1 MLRIMDRKTGS
12 VRTFSINDA
21 HHHIGEDVDGNEN
34 VPVGTNG
41 SYELSKKLEDDVIE
55 ILKDSESRYWIP
67 NKDVQRGDSDPEKH
81 PYGLIDQFVVFPM
94 NDKFKD
100 EGEITYSRSN
110 KNIIQ
115 WINSEGHTNRL
126 LGFGRADPSDIENA
140 RKMIKRFPSEY
151 GLIGLKIHPDSER
164 FELDSN
170 KVIQLFVDCARM
182 NLPIIFHTGYV
193 SDVNKIHN
201 GVNKTISLL
210 VENKMEDLVGQ
221 LNVIAG
227 HFSYDHEEAFR
238 YLSHPCIYGELSTLT
253 SPKNFIRSA
262 KENISLS
269 YFTNE
274 TLDEFK
280 DSVQKKLRED
290 FWNIFDVSTN
300 WSNKLMLGTDH
311 PFLPRDNIIDLFE
324 CLFCSDLSEELQPSM
339 IHNILGKNLID
350 ILPVTAHLT
359 PSYQAEKTGEM
370 LEKSRYEKRQA
381 QLGYYLNII
390 SKKGLGTGPIERKK
404 RSAALSI
411 ENGDHS
417 KGLEKITK
425 GLKLAKRGYTLAS
438 MLQERKHETDEPLED
453 ETLKEALETAQKGQ
467 YSKSMRILKKG

>member
-1 MLRIMDRKTGS
+1 MLRIMDRRTGS

-41 SYELSKKLEDDVIE
+41 SYEFSKKLEDEVIE
-55 ILKDSESRYWIP
+55 ILKDSDSRYRIP
-67 NKDVQRGDSDPEKH
+67 EKEMQRGVSNSQKLPF
-81 PYGLIDQFVVFPM
+81 GLIDQFVVFPM
-94 NDKFKD
+94 KDKFKD

-110 KNIIQ
+110 KNISQ
-115 WINSEGHTNRL
+115 WVNSEDHSDRL
-126 LGFGRADPSDIENA
+126 LGFGRADPSDIESA

-164 FELDSN
+164 VELDSN
-170 KVIQLFVDCARM
+170 SIIQLFVDCARM
-182 NLPIIFHTGYV
+182 NLPIIFHTSYV
-193 SDVNKIHN
+193 SDVNKIHD

-227 HFSYDHEEAFR
+227 HFSYDDEDAFR

-253 SPKNFIRSA
+253 SPEDFIRSA
-262 KENISLS
+262 KKKISLS

-274 TLDEFK
+274 TLEEFK
-280 DSVQKKLRED
+280 ECVQKKLKDD

-324 CLFCSDLSEELQPSM
+324 CLFCSDLSEELQPSV
-339 IHNILGKNLID
+339 IQNILGMNLID
-350 ILPVTAHLT
+350 ILPVNTHLT
-359 PSYQAEKTGEM
+359 PSYRAEETEGK
-370 LEKSRYEKRQA
+370 LEKSRYEKRRVQI
-381 QLGYYLNII
+381 GYYMNII

-404 RSAALSI
+404 KAAAIAI
-411 ENGDHS
+411 EDGDHS
-417 KGLEKITK
+417 KGLEKINT

-438 MLQERKHETDEPLED
+438 MLRERKHESDEPLQD
-453 ETLKEALETAQKGQ
+453 ETLKEALETAHKGQ
-467 YSKSMRILKKG
+467 YSKGIRILKKG

>member
-12 VRTFSINDA
+12 LRTFSINDA

-41 SYELSKKLEDDVIE
+41 SYELSKKLEDEVIE
-55 ILKDSESRYWIP
+55 ILKDSDSRYWIP
-67 NKDVQRGDSDPEKH
+67 DKNFQWRDYEKH

-94 NDKFKD
+94 KDKFKD

-110 KNIIQ
+110 KNISQ
-115 WINSEGHTNRL
+115 WINSEDHTDRL
-126 LGFGRADPSDIENA
+126 LGFGRADPSDIESA

-170 KVIQLFVDCARM
+170 RVIQLFVDCARM

-193 SDVNKIHN
+193 SDVDKIHN

-210 VENKMEDLVGQ
+210 VENKMEDLIGQ

-227 HFSYDHEEAFR
+227 HFSYDDEDAFR

-253 SPKNFIRSA
+253 SPENFIRSA
-262 KENISLS
+262 KEKISLS

-280 DSVQKKLRED
+280 DCVQKKLRGD

-324 CLFCSDLSEELQPSM
+324 CLFCSNLSEELQPSM

-350 ILPVTAHLT
+350 ILPVNAHLT
-359 PSYQAEKTGEM
+359 PSYRAEETGET
-370 LEKSRYEKRQA
+370 LEKSRYEKRRA
-381 QLGYYLNII
+381 QLEYYMNII
-390 SKKGLGTGPIERKK
+390 SKDGLGTGPVERKK
-404 RSAALSI
+404 KVAALSI

-417 KGLEKITK
+417 EGLKTITE
-425 GLKLAKRGYTLAS
+425 GLKLAKRGYTLAK
-438 MLQERKHETDEPLED
+438 MICEEKHQIDESPED
-453 ETLKEALETAQKGQ
+453 EVLKEGLETAQKGQ
-467 YSKSMRILKKG
+467 YSKGIEIIKKGK